1 MVLRQCLETERLQ
14 HWRIFLYFFGM
25 KGESSIS
32 KREVN
37 VIPRP
42 YFRVNTLCRDFNSTA
57 QFDSNR
63 F

>member
-1 MVLRQCLETERLQ
+1 MVLRQCLEAERLQ
-14 HWRIFLYFFGM
+14 HWRIFLCFFGM

-42 YFRVNTLCRDFNSTA
+42 YFRINTSYRDFNTSA